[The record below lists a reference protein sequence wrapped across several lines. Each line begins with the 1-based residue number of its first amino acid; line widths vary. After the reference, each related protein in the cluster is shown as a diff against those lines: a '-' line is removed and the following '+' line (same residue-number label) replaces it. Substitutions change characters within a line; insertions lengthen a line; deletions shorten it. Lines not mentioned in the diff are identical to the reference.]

1 MKNLNSKLIPGSLF
15 TVSAEILV
23 FDLPDS
29 KTQVSY
35 LLVWEIRDLL
45 NSFIFSIFIYK
56 MG

>member
-1 MKNLNSKLIPGSLF
+1 MKNVNSKLIAGNLF